1 MLQSVR
7 ARPIVRSVA
16 GLTLA
21 VLGLSLSCI
30 SNVALAQNSDTVKI
44 GILTDMSGPYSAMG
58 GQGSVVAAKLA
69 IEDCLKAE
77 CKGMKIE
84 VLSADNQNKPDVGV
98 TRAREWLDR
107 DKVEAIADLTNSS
120 VALAVQKLIK
130 EKGGIAM
137 YSGPATGTLTTTECA
152 VNGFHWMFDT
162 YSQAAGAAAAL
173 TRLGNKSWYFVTVDY
188 AFGHSLEKDASDVVK
203 SLGGTVLG
211 SVRHPLNA
219 SDFSSFLLQAQASKA
234 QVIGLADGGGD
245 VVNAIKQARSFGIGD
260 KNQRLVALLVFLS
273 DVHALGLEA
282 AQGLVY
288 TDGFYWDYDKDTRE
302 FSRRFEAQFKN
313 NKPTMVQAGVYS
325 SVYHFL
331 KARAAAKTADWK
343 IVAQKMREI
352 PINDVVM
359 RNASIRPDGRVIHDM
374 YLYQVKSPAESK
386 GPWDYL
392 KLLSTIPAQQAFRP
406 MDASCPLVK

>member
-1 MLQSVR
+1 MHQSVR
-7 ARPIVRSVA
+7 ARPMVRSVA
-16 GLTLA
+16 GLA
-21 VLGLSLSCI
+21 LGLSLSWF
-30 SNVALAQNSDTVKI
+30 SGAVLAQDNDTVKI

-77 CKGMKIE
+77 CKGMRIE

-98 TRAREWLDR
+98 MRAREWLDR

-137 YSGPATGTLTTTECA
+137 YSGPATGALTTTECA
-152 VNGFHWMFDT
+152 ANGFHWMFDT

-173 TRLGNKSWYFVTVDY
+173 TKLGNISWYFVTVDY

-203 SLGGTVLG
+203 SLGGTVVG
-211 SVRHPLNA
+211 AVRHPLNA

-234 QVIGLADGGGD
+234 QVIGLADGGSD
-245 VVNAIKQARSFGIGD
+245 VVNAIKQARSFGVGD

-313 NKPTMVQAGVYS
+313 TKPTMVQAGVYS

-343 IVAQKMREI
+343 VVAQKMREI

-406 MDASCPLVK
+406 MDTACPLVK

>member
-1 MLQSVR
+1 MLKSVR
-7 ARPIVRSVA
+7 TGR
-16 GLTLA
+16 TLA
-21 VLGLSLSCI
+21 ALSLSCTLL
-30 SNVALAQNSDTVKI
+30 SMAGAVQAQNSDTVKI

-137 YSGPATGTLTTTECA
+137 YSGPATGALTTAECTT
-152 VNGFHWMFDT
+152 NGFHWMFDT

-173 TRLGNKSWYFVTVDY
+173 TKLGNKSWYFVTVDY

-203 SLGGTVLG
+203 SLGGTVVG

-234 QVIGLADGGGD
+234 QVIGLADGGTD
-245 VVNAIKQARSFGIGD
+245 VVNAIKQARSFSVGD

-273 DVHALGLEA
+273 DVHALGLDA

-288 TDGFYWDYDKDTRE
+288 TDGFYWDYDNDTRA
-302 FSRRFEAQFKN
+302 FSKRFEAQFKN

-331 KARAAAKTADWK
+331 KARAAAKTSDWK
-343 IVAQKMREI
+343 VVSQKMREI
-352 PINDVVM
+352 PISDVVM

-386 GPWDYL
+386 APWDYL

-406 MDASCPLVK
+406 MDAACPLVK

>member
-1 MLQSVR
+1 MQ
-7 ARPIVRSVA
+7 
-16 GLTLA
+16 
-21 VLGLSLSCI
+21 
-30 SNVALAQNSDTVKI
+30 
-44 GILTDMSGPYSAMG
+44 
-58 GQGSVVAAKLA
+58 
-69 IEDCLKAE
+69 
-77 CKGMKIE
+77 GMKIE
-84 VLSADNQNKPDVGV
+84 ILSADNQNKPDVGV

-137 YSGPATGTLTTTECA
+137 YSGPATGALTTAECA
-152 VNGFHWMFDT
+152 TNGFHWMFDT

-173 TRLGNKSWYFVTVDY
+173 TKLGNKSWYFVTVDY

-203 SLGGTVLG
+203 ANGGTVVG

-234 QVIGLADGGGD
+234 QVIGWPMAAPMWSMPSSRRANSAVGGKD
-245 VVNAIKQARSFGIGD
+245 
-260 KNQRLVALLVFLS
+260 QRLVALLVFLS

-288 TDGFYWDYDKDTRE
+288 TDGFYWDYDEQTRA
-302 FSRRFEAQFKN
+302 FSKRFEAQFKN
-313 NKPTMVQAGVYS
+313 IKPTMVQAGVYS

-331 KARAAAKTADWK
+331 KARAAAKTSDWK
-343 IVAQKMREI
+343 VVAQKMREMI
-352 PINDVVM
+352 SDAVM

-374 YLYQVKSPAESK
+374 YLYQVKTPAESK
-386 GPWDYL
+386 APWDYL
-392 KLLSTIPAQQAFRP
+392 KCCR
-406 MDASCPLVK
+406 

>member
-1 MLQSVR
+1 MHTF
-7 ARPIVRSVA
+7 ARA
-16 GLTLA
+16 GLMACAFT
-21 VLGLSLSCI
+21 LSCI
-30 SNVALAQNSDTVKI
+30 ASAVQAQGNDTVKI

-98 TRAREWLDR
+98 TRAREWIDR
-107 DKVEAIADLTNSS
+107 EKVEAIADLTNSS
-120 VALAVQKLIK
+120 VALAVQKLVK
-130 EKGGIAM
+130 EKGGIAL
-137 YSGPATGTLTTTECA
+137 YSGPATGALTTTECA
-152 VNGFHWMFDT
+152 SNGFHWMFDT

-173 TRLGNKSWYFVTVDY
+173 TKLGNKSWYFVTVDY

-203 SLGGTVLG
+203 SLGGNVIG

-234 QVIGLADGGGD
+234 QVIGLADGGND
-245 VVNAIKQARSFGIGD
+245 VVNAIKQARSFAVGD

-273 DVHALGLEA
+273 DVHALGLDV
-282 AQGLVY
+282 AQGLLY
-288 TDGFYWDYDKDTRE
+288 TDGFYWDYDNDTRA
-302 FSRRFEAQFKN
+302 FSKRFEAMNKN

-331 KARAAAKTADWK
+331 KARAAAKTSDSK
-343 IVAQKMREI
+343 VVAQKMREI
-352 PINDVVM
+352 PISDVVM

-386 GPWDYL
+386 APWDYL

-406 MDASCPLVK
+406 MDAACPLVK